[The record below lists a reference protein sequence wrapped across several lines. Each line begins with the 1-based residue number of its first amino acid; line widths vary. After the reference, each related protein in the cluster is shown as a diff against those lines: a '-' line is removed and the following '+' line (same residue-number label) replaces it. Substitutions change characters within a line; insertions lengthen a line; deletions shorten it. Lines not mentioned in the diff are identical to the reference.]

1 MKHNEGWTDKLRYK
15 QVKLVKMIERE
26 RGLWKITSSKAIE
39 HSMGIQGN
47 TPEMDKFV
55 KFWEGIW
62 ESHDRTLNMPCME
75 KTREELQKKI
85 ISVKEFDIIHN
96 GLNSEIT
103 KRKSWAAPGV
113 YGIQNFWWKRF
124 SPEQKKLKKAF
135 GKIIDDNRLTSTC

>member
-39 HSMGIQGN
+39 HSTEFQGT
-47 TPEMDKFV
+47 TPGMDKFV

-85 ISVKEFDIIHN
+85 ISVREFDITHN

-103 KRKSWAAPGV
+103 KRQSWAAP
-113 YGIQNFWWKRF
+113 
-124 SPEQKKLKKAF
+124 
-135 GKIIDDNRLTSTC
+135 